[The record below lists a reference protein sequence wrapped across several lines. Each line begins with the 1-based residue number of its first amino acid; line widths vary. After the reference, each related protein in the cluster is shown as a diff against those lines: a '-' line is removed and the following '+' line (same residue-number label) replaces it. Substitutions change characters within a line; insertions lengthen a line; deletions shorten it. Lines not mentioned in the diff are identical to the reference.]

1 MKLRKAVNAMC
12 RSCAH
17 DPTDLGTA
25 AQQIACCTCCECP
38 LHAVRPVTT
47 KEIPARLLEHW
58 NLRPAQ
64 LDGRARVKVSLSPT
78 IAAAAQKEALAPSE
92 LICRATPDE

>member
-1 MKLRKAVNAMC
+1 VKLRKAVNAMC
-12 RSCAH
+12 RSCTY

-25 AQQIACCTCCECP
+25 AQQIACCTCRECP

-47 KEIPARLLEHW
+47 KEIPAQLLEHW

-64 LDGRARVKVSLSPT
+64 LDGRAKAKVSPWLD

-92 LICRATPDE
+92 LICRGTPDE

>member
-12 RSCAH
+12 RSCAY

-25 AQQIACCTCCECP
+25 AQQIACCTSRECP

-58 NLRPAQ
+58 NLRPTQ
-64 LDGRARVKVSLSPT
+64 LDSRARAKLTLMPT
-78 IAAAAQKEALAPSE
+78 HTTEAQKEGLAPSE
-92 LICRATPDE
+92 LTCGANRDE